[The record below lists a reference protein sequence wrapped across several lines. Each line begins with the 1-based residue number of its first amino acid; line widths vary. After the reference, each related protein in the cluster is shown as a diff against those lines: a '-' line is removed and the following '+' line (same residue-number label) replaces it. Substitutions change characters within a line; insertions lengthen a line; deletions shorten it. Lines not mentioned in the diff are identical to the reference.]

1 MMLGYL
7 LARAGAP
14 VTVIEKRSGFFR
26 YFRGDTVSRNDC
38 RGRTVGSTTFFGIRA
53 TCRLP
58 DS

>member
-26 YFRGDTVSRNDC
+26 YFRGDTVSRNEC
-38 RGRTVGSTTFFGIRA
+38 RGAHRGFDYIFRHPGDLKA
-53 TCRLP
+53 P
-58 DS
+58 